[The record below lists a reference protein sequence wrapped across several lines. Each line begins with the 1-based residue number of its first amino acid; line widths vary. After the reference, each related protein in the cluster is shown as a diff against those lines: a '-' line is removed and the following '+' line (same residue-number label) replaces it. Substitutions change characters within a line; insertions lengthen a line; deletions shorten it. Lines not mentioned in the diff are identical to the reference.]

1 MKTHPCFKRV
11 ALNVLLPLCLVLTS
25 TAASA
30 DTLGQVISEA
40 LARSGEQALG
50 NSLRQQ
56 GEAVHRQ
63 SSGFLA
69 ADPSLA
75 LNYLSDQITDDEGF
89 REIEAMLE
97 LPLWWQGQRG
107 ARQGVAQALGDQAD
121 VLDLRQRWTMAGR
134 VREQVWEVVL
144 TEATLQQMHL
154 SLQTSRDLET
164 KVARLVAVGE
174 LAQFDLLTIRQEVA
188 DREADVSD
196 AQSAHRIALAGY
208 RQLTGQMALPE
219 PLYEPPAPVTE
230 LPPGHPRVQEAQQAL
245 ALARAETVQARR
257 SRAGTPIL
265 GIGGRNNREF
275 SGAKSDD
282 AVQISLTLPF
292 GLAGQSAP
300 AIASAMRTQTEQD
313 VALQQARLTAE
324 QALLSARLAHQG
336 AEEAL
341 NLATHREALARDALH
356 MAQRAFDL
364 GETDLV
370 QLLRAQA
377 LARSSA
383 LDLEQ
388 RRIELGRAQ
397 ARLNQALG
405 VIPE

>member
-1 MKTHPCFKRV
+1 MCL
-11 ALNVLLPLCLVLTS
+11 ALASPSV
-25 TAASA
+25 SA
-30 DTLGQVISEA
+30 DTLGQVISAA
-40 LARSGEQALG
+40 LVRSGEQALS

-56 GEAVHRQ
+56 GDAVRRQ
-63 SSGFLA
+63 SSGVLA
-69 ADPSLA
+69 ADPSLN
-75 LNYLSDQITDDEGF
+75 LNYISDQITDDEGF
-89 REIEAMLE
+89 REIEATLE
-97 LPLWWQGQRG
+97 LPLWWQGQRR

-121 VLDLRQRWTMAGR
+121 VLDLRQHWTMAGR
-134 VREQVWEVVL
+134 VREQVWEVAL
-144 TEATLQQMHL
+144 TEATLQQMQL
-154 SLQTSRDLET
+154 SLQTSRDLEN

-196 AQSAHRIALAGY
+196 AQSAYRVALAGY
-208 RQLTGQMALPE
+208 RQLTGQTALPE
-219 PLYEPPAPVTE
+219 PIYEPPVPATE
-230 LPPGHPRVQEAQQAL
+230 LPPNHPGIQQAQHAL
-245 ALARAETVQARR
+245 ALAQAETIQARR

-265 GIGGRNNREF
+265 GVGGRNTREF
-275 SGAKSDD
+275 SGANSHD

-300 AIASAMRTQTEQD
+300 AIASAVRTQTEQD
-313 VALQQARLTAE
+313 VALQQARLTTE
-324 QALLSARLAHQG
+324 QALISARLDHQG

-341 NLATHREALARDALH
+341 NLATRRQTLAQDALH

-370 QLLRAQA
+370 QLLRTQT

-405 VIPE
+405 VIPK